1 MIQYDAPHPGEVVRE
16 HMDQMTVTDLAEHL
30 GVTRVT
36 LSRLLN
42 GQAGVSAAM
51 AMRLAQ
57 AWPNTDARFW
67 LTLQMNYELGQAAMA
82 DTPKVKPLRA
92 A

>member
-1 MIQYDAPHPGEVVRE
+1 MIQYDAPHPGEVIRE
-16 HMDQMTVTDLAEHL
+16 HMGEMSVTDLAEHL

-42 GQAGVSAAM
+42 GQAGVSASM

-67 LTLQMNYELGQAAMA
+67 LTLQLNYELSQAAMSDA
-82 DTPKVKPLRA
+82 PKVKPLRA